1 MTRQMTRR
9 SPCSRESTA
18 SCLSVS
24 KVAWR
29 QESFSYEAKFK
40 GSGIVSLPNER
51 RRAIRLL
58 VMCAIVRMG
67 RSRHSQ
73 RDRRAVSKRSNTIS
87 RPDRSGP
94 LWIKWKKFFWSRR
107 DVIQHF
113 ELRDDLLTNMDH
125 LKSLIREVP
134 DFPKPGINFYD
145 ITTLLKHPEG
155 LRNTV
160 DALAA
165 QFEGERVDSVIG
177 VEARGFI
184 FAPALAYHLGAGFV
198 PVRKPRKLPAE
209 CASISYDLE
218 YGQDTLEIHRDAIGD
233 GHRVLIADDLLA
245 TGGTARAVVDLV
257 EQLGGTVVG
266 LVFVVEL
273 EFLPG
278 REKLA
283 GYDVRSLI
291 KYQS

>member
-1 MTRQMTRR
+1 
-9 SPCSRESTA
+9 
-18 SCLSVS
+18 
-24 KVAWR
+24 
-29 QESFSYEAKFK
+29 
-40 GSGIVSLPNER
+40 
-51 RRAIRLL
+51 
-58 VMCAIVRMG
+58 
-67 RSRHSQ
+67 
-73 RDRRAVSKRSNTIS
+73 
-87 RPDRSGP
+87 
-94 LWIKWKKFFWSRR
+94 
-107 DVIQHF
+107 
-113 ELRDDLLTNMDH
+113 MDH

-160 DALAA
+160 DALASE
-165 QFEGERVDSVIG
+165 FEGAKVDSVIG
-177 VEARGFI
+177 IEARGFI

-198 PVRKPRKLPAE
+198 PVRKPKKLPAE

-218 YGQDTLEIHRDAIGD
+218 YGQDTLQVHRDAVGD
-233 GHRVLIADDLLA
+233 GHRVIIADDLLA
-245 TGGTARAVVDLV
+245 TGGTARAVCDLV

>member
-1 MTRQMTRR
+1 M
-9 SPCSRESTA
+9 
-18 SCLSVS
+18 
-24 KVAWR
+24 
-29 QESFSYEAKFK
+29 
-40 GSGIVSLPNER
+40 
-51 RRAIRLL
+51 
-58 VMCAIVRMG
+58 
-67 RSRHSQ
+67 
-73 RDRRAVSKRSNTIS
+73 D
-87 RPDRSGP
+87 
-94 LWIKWKKFFWSRR
+94 
-107 DVIQHF
+107 
-113 ELRDDLLTNMDH
+113 EL
-125 LKSLIREVP
+125 KALIREVP

-155 LRNTV
+155 LRKTV
-160 DALAA
+160 DALSAE
-165 QFEGERVDSVIG
+165 FDGVRVDTVIG
-177 VEARGFI
+177 IEARGFI

-218 YGQDTLEIHRDAIGD
+218 YGQDTLEIHRDAVGQ

-245 TGGTARAVVDLV
+245 TGGTARAVCDLV
-257 EQLGGTVVG
+257 EQLGGTVAG

-278 REKLA
+278 RQKLA